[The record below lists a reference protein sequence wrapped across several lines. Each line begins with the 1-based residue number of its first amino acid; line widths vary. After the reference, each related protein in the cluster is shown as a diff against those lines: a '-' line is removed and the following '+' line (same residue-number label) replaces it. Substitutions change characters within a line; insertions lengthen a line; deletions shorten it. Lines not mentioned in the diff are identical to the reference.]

1 MDARTTPALV
11 TEYVEAWNAHDAD
24 AVVDTFADGGTYTDP
39 RHPDGLTGEAISEHV
54 AGLCDAFPDLSFD
67 VERRVSAD
75 DVVLVEWTM
84 RGTHEGPLE
93 DLPPT
98 GETVALPGT
107 NVITV
112 GEEGL
117 TSVRGYF
124 DNRTL
129 MEQLGVRV
137 DVQPEQLGP
146 VTFGV
151 SRRLGLGRKTKP
163 GAFSLTSITFRDAA
177 DQEAVSDRVEEI
189 FREMV
194 ERDGVISTV
203 TTKDGERG
211 HTMTAWE
218 TPEDAEQLMR
228 DGAHET
234 AAQELFARD
243 GLGAAAM
250 TSVWTPERIN
260 GRMLRCKECLEM
272 TYEVEAETCPGCG
285 ATLPEAPPYW

>member
-11 TEYVEAWNAHDAD
+11 TEYVDAWNAHDPD

-39 RHPDGLTGEAISEHV
+39 MHSNGLTGAAVGEHV
-54 AGLCDAFPDLSFD
+54 AGLCEAFPDLSFD

-75 DVVLVEWTM
+75 DAVLVEWTM

-107 NVITV
+107 DVIAV
-112 GEEGL
+112 SEDGIS
-117 TSVRGYF
+117 SVRGYF
-124 DNRTL
+124 DTATL
-129 MEQLGVRV
+129 MEQLGLRV
-137 DVQPEQLGP
+137 DIQPEQVGP

-151 SRRLGLGRKTKP
+151 STRLDLGKRMKP

-177 DQEAVSDRVEEI
+177 DRDAVRDRVREI
-189 FREMV
+189 YGELT
-194 ERDGVISTV
+194 ETDGVISTV
-203 TTKDGERG
+203 TTIDEERG
-211 HTMTAWE
+211 YTMTAWE
-218 TPEDAEQLMR
+218 EPADARNLMR

-243 GLGAAAM
+243 GLGAAVM
-250 TSVWTPERIN
+250 TSVWTPERMN
-260 GRMLRCKECLEM
+260 GRLLRCTECLEM